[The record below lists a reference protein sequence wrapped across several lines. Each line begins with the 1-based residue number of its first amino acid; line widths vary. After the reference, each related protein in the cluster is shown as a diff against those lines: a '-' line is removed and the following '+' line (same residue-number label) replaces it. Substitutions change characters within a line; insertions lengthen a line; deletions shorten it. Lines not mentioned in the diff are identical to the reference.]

1 MYRLYQVGDGRWLS
15 IDTELVI
22 KDGEICGTHTP
33 SGHRILIETHF
44 EPPVEYSAE
53 DVEEYNRKIEDFNS
67 YTQRESNWRDQ
78 AKLHPFSLYCK
89 YFST

>member
-1 MYRLYQVGDGRWLS
+1 M
-15 IDTELVI
+15 I

-33 SGHRILIETHF
+33 SGHRILIEAHF

-67 YTQRESNWRDQ
+67 YTQRDFNWRDQ
-78 AKLHPFSLYCK
+78 AKLHPFSMYCK
-89 YFST
+89 YYFTKSKLIFLSFVSLIF